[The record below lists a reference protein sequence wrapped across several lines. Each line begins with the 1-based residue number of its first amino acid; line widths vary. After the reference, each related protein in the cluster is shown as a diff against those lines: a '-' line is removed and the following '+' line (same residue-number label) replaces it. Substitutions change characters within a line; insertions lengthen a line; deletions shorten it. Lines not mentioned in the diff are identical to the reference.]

1 MRKVELRWHEQ
12 LKYETIK
19 ELVDHHGNKR
29 RAALKLNL
37 SIRQVNRLINV
48 YKAKG
53 KAGFVHGNRN
63 RRPANSL
70 PQELGRKIIAL
81 YALYGNQSNVD
92 KYIVY
97 LYLSHYV
104 DNPNYNRNS
113 PNFDSIYADVLTSSD
128 ISAYES
134 FISNTKF
141 SGIAND
147 VKNFQVLCMKFNL

>member
-1 MRKVELRWHEQ
+1 MRKVELRMNEQ

-81 YALYGNQSNVD
+81 YEDDYFKAL
-92 KYIVY
+92 
-97 LYLSHYV
+97 
-104 DNPNYNRNS
+104 
-113 PNFDSIYADVLTSSD
+113 
-128 ISAYES
+128 
-134 FISNTKF
+134 ISNTLQKKLNEVE
-141 SGIAND
+141 GIAVSYKTVYSSSQLVDSTHPRNI
-147 VKNFQVLCMKFNL
+147 KPQRKSGPKPEFWQINRPFATRI